1 MSDAVRYLA
10 LHADNLGGLA
20 DMNLRELGFA
30 PSSTSSPASTA
41 AAEKALV
48 TVAPTIPAIEAF
60 TLMCNRGVDPQL
72 AARAVVNLVSKPS

>member
-20 DMNLRELGFA
+20 DMNLRELGFV
-30 PSSTSSPASTA
+30 SSSMSSPAPA
-41 AAEKALV
+41 AAAAAAKALV

-60 TLMCNRGVDPQL
+60 TLMCNRGVDPH
-72 AARAVVNLVSKPS
+72 AAADVNLV